1 MKKQTFYSERIY
13 PVLFMV
19 LVTVVFISAISG
31 IHIATQDVVLE
42 NETLF
47 LKKAVLASLGL
58 NVPEQNEAINQMF
71 DSSVTEYELDGK
83 PSVFVYDGSGDEKYA
98 FRLSGPGLWGEITSM
113 IGFEKDLHTM
123 TGIQFI
129 SQNETPGLGAR
140 IEEEWFK
147 AQFIGKVPPFTLVD
161 EGTENN
167 APDEVDGIT
176 GATYTSRYV
185 RDIVNGSPE
194 KGAAMLEEVR

>member
-31 IHIATQDVVLE
+31 IHIATQAVVLE
-42 NETLF
+42 NETLY
-47 LKKAVLASLGL
+47 LKKAVLSSLGIP
-58 NVPEQNEAINQMF
+58 VPGENEEINQVF
-71 DSSVTEYELDGK
+71 DKSVTQYSLDGK
-83 PSVFVYDGSGDEKYA
+83 PSVFIYDGPDGIRYA
-98 FRLSGPGLWGEITSM
+98 FRVSGPGLWGEITAM
-113 IGFEKDLHTM
+113 IGYRKDIKTM
-123 TGIQFI
+123 TGIEFI

-140 IEEEWFK
+140 IEEPWFK
-147 AQFIGKVPPFTLVD
+147 QQFIGKVPPFILVD

-194 KGAAMLEEVR
+194 KGAKMLEEVR